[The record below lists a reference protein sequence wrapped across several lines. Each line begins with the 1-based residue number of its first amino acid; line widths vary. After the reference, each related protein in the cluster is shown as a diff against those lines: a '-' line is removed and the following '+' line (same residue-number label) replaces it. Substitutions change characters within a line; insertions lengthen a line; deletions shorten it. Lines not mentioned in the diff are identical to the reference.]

1 MVSNFA
7 KSDLNKYCLT
17 ATYLLG
23 EHPSPPQ
30 NMRGICLHMSYTS
43 NHYAVDEAG
52 RTKLEL
58 RSPAARCLVR
68 SAGDDAC
75 NWQRVFGEE
84 NQRDVLLL

>member
-1 MVSNFA
+1 
-7 KSDLNKYCLT
+7 
-17 ATYLLG
+17 
-23 EHPSPPQ
+23 
-30 NMRGICLHMSYTS
+30 MSYTS
-43 NHYAVDEAG
+43 NCYAVDEAG